1 MKKIIKKLS
10 IVITLAVAAFVIVS
24 LITAFLFSKKIEL
37 SVIKN
42 ITSNINSEI
51 KMGDVSFKLFE
62 DFPYSAVKISNLYIQ
77 ESSSF
82 GNDTLIFTKQA
93 YIKFNLF
100 DMLSQN
106 IFINNITL
114 NNGLISLKYNN
125 SDNNYNFFVNSNKGS
140 LSLNNIKL
148 NDTEFRYRKVEN
160 KTKIII
166 DCKDIYIKKSDINK
180 IEIYGN
186 AFSQKLEVY
195 DKDYINNKEL
205 KLELKIQNK
214 EKKLVLGKSSIQI
227 NDLKF
232 TLSGSLHDNYLK
244 LFLIANNHSISS
256 FIKNTPSH
264 LNQMYSSFLADG
276 LINYSG
282 EIKGEIS
289 KSKNL
294 NLALKYSVNNGFF
307 EIKKY
312 PFSLSK
318 ISCSGVITNGL
329 ESNFKTT
336 QISFEQFIANS
347 KKGSIEG
354 EFTVNN
360 LNNYFLKAN
369 FKSNWAL
376 QEANYYFSESPLYEA
391 TGTIDAQ
398 TEYAGNIS
406 FDESFNKLFTKA
418 QHSSS
423 VNLSNIKFNYRNY
436 PVPIEILSTDLKIE
450 NNKTKVLNSKIY
462 IKDSD
467 LSFKGNITNV
477 LRYILLDDYRQFDID
492 GDLSSKTLNLKSLLF
507 SDDKDQK
514 INGKFKMP
522 DYFTLKLN
530 TEIESLSYNNIY
542 PNNITG
548 GLGYSN
554 NSLTAKDFS
563 LNIFSGKMIL
573 NGKFYQKDLNQFKAT
588 SSIKLEKVNIK
599 NVFSAFNNF
608 GQDFIQHKHIKG
620 ICSSN
625 LVINALWDSS
635 LSFQPNNLD
644 ISSKISIEEGELINF
659 KPLESVSNFVKMKD
673 LSHIKFSKLEN
684 EIKIKDEIILIPS
697 MEIKSNALSL
707 LISGKH
713 QFNQKYNYKINLLLS
728 ELLTKRFQ
736 NKDSDFNQKDTLSPL
751 KTNLQL
757 KMVGDK
763 DDIKISFAKLKIK
776 ENIKDGIRK
785 EIININKIISEE
797 IKNKDDIEETD
808 DIDIEWDDNL

>member
-10 IVITLAVAAFVIVS
+10 IVITLAIAAFVIVS
-24 LITAFLFSKKIEL
+24 LITAFLFSEKIEQ

-62 DFPYSAVKISNLYIQ
+62 GFPYSAVKISNLYIQ

-100 DMLSQN
+100 EMLSEN

-114 NNGLISLKYNN
+114 NNGLISLKYDNN
-125 SDNNYNFFVNSNKGS
+125 DNNYNFFVNRNQGS

-148 NDTEFRYRKVEN
+148 NDTEFRYRKVKN
-160 KTKIII
+160 KTTIII
-166 DCKDIYIKKSDINK
+166 DCKDISIKKSDINK
-180 IEIYGN
+180 LEIYGN
-186 AFSQKLEVY
+186 AFSQKIEVY
-195 DKDYINNKEL
+195 SKDYINNKEL
-205 KLELKIQNK
+205 KLNLKIQNK
-214 EKKLVLGKSSIQI
+214 EKKLVIEKSLVQI

-264 LNQMYSSFLADG
+264 LSQMYSSFLADG
-276 LINYSG
+276 VINYSG

-294 NLALKYSVNNGFF
+294 NLALKYSINNGVF

-318 ISCSGVITNGL
+318 ISCSGIITNGL

-336 QISFEQFIANS
+336 QISFEKFIANS

-354 EFTVNN
+354 GFTVNN

-406 FDESFNKLFTKA
+406 FDESFNKLFTEA

-423 VNLSNIKFNYRNY
+423 VNLSKVKFNYRNY
-436 PVPIEILSTDLKIE
+436 PLPIEILSAYLKIE

-514 INGKFKMP
+514 INEKFKMP

-548 GLGYSN
+548 GLGYNN
-554 NSLTAKDFS
+554 NSLTAKDLS

-620 ICSSN
+620 ICSSK

-644 ISSKISIEEGELINF
+644 ISAKISIEEGELINF
-659 KPLESVSNFVKMKD
+659 KPLESVSNFVKLKD

-684 EIKIKDEIILIPS
+684 EIKIKDEVISIPS

-728 ELLTKRFQ
+728 ELLTKRFR
-736 NKDSDFNQKDTLSPL
+736 NKTSNFNQKDTLSPL

-763 DDIKISFAKLKIK
+763 DDIKISFEKLKIK